1 MRDPYTV
8 LGVPKTATEA
18 DIKKAFRKLAKAL
31 HPDYNVKDPKA
42 KEKFSE
48 LNSAYEI
55 LGDAKKRKQFDGGEI
70 DAEGKPKH
78 PGFSGRGGFDPWGGG
93 RQAGAGRGAGFQAGG
108 FDASDIFADFFRA
121 GGGGAGFGA
130 GGRRKQAAPGAD
142 VRIDATISYSDS
154 LKGTKVRVTL
164 PSGKMIEVAV
174 PAGVTEGKVIRL
186 KQQGMPSAEGGPNG
200 DAFVTVHVAGDQRFV
215 TEGKNLRVR
224 APVPLEDAV
233 LGGKVLVPTLEG
245 TVEISVPPY
254 SSTGQTLRL
263 RGKGLPSDSGPGDL
277 MVTID
282 VILPKT
288 PDLELE
294 VLMKRWRDNKPR
306 ERM

>member
-8 LGVPKTATEA
+8 LGVPKSAAEA
-18 DIKKAFRKLAKAL
+18 DIKRAFRKLAKSL
-31 HPDYNVKDPKA
+31 HPDYNVNDPKA

-55 LGDAKKRKQFDGGEI
+55 LGDAEKRKQFDSGEI
-70 DAEGKPKH
+70 DAQGKPKH
-78 PGFSGRGGFDPWGGG
+78 PGFGGHGFDPWGG
-93 RQAGAGRGAGFQAGG
+93 RHAGAGRGAGFQAGG

-121 GGGGAGFGA
+121 GRGGAGFNTGT
-130 GGRRKQAAPGAD
+130 RRRQPAPGAD
-142 VRIDATISYSDS
+142 VRIDSTISFSDA

-164 PSGKMIEVAV
+164 PSGKTIEVAV

-186 KQQGMPSAEGGPNG
+186 KQQGMPSAEGGPHG
-200 DAFVTVHVAGDQRFV
+200 DAFVTVHVAGDSRFV

-224 APVPLEDAV
+224 VLVPLEDAV

-263 RGKGLPSDSGPGDL
+263 RGKGLPSESGAGDL
-277 MVTID
+277 LVTID

-294 VLMKRWRDNKPR
+294 VLMRRWRDNKPR
-306 ERM
+306 QRP

>member
-8 LGVPKTATEA
+8 LGVSKTATEA

-31 HPDYNVKDPKA
+31 HPDYNVNDPKA

-78 PGFSGRGGFDPWGGG
+78 PGFGGGGFDPRAG
-93 RQAGAGRGAGFQAGG
+93 RHAGAGRGAGFQGGG

-121 GGGGAGFGA
+121 GGGGAGFNTGT
-130 GGRRKQAAPGAD
+130 RRRQPAPGAD
-142 VRIDATISYSDS
+142 VRIDSTISFSDA

-164 PSGKMIEVAV
+164 PSGKTIEVAV

-200 DAFVTVHVAGDQRFV
+200 DAFVTVHVAGDPRFV

>member
-8 LGVPKTATEA
+8 LGVSKTAPEA

-31 HPDYNVKDPKA
+31 HPDYNVNDPRA

-55 LGDAKKRKQFDGGEI
+55 LGDAKKRKQFDSGEI

-78 PGFSGRGGFDPWGGG
+78 PGFSGRGFDPWGGRRGGTG
-93 RQAGAGRGAGFQAGG
+93 RSAGFQGGG
-108 FDASDIFADFFRA
+108 FDAADIFADFFRT
-121 GGGGAGFGA
+121 GGAGTGFNTGK
-130 GGRRKQAAPGAD
+130 RRRQPAPGND
-142 VRIDATISYSDS
+142 VRIDTTISFSDA

-164 PSGKMIEVAV
+164 PSGKTIEVAV

-186 KQQGMPSAEGGPNG
+186 KHQGMPSAEGGPNG
-200 DAFVTVHVAGDQRFV
+200 DAFVTVHLAGDPRFV

-263 RGKGLPSDSGPGDL
+263 RGKGLPSDNGSGDL

-282 VILPKT
+282 VILPKA

-306 ERM
+306 DRT